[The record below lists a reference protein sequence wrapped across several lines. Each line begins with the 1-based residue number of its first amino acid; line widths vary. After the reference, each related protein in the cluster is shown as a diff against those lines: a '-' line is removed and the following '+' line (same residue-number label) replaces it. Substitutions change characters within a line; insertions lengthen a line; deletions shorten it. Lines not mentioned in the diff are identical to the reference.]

1 VTRFGAIL
9 SHGKHIILDPE
20 QHGVCHRMR
29 TPDNLAPR
37 DATPATTAAA
47 SAEPGASYGDGWV
60 REVFVVS
67 QPWGHTVFHFVAEC
81 LPKVFRPHCVSPQ
94 GVPPPL
100 CVSQRCSAPT
110 VCLRLP
116 YSRALGSPC
125 VCVSMCLCV
134 SVSVCL
140 SLCVHLCVCRLP
152 QCVCSQGTCHWTSLQ
167 GVSFDFFSFQ
177 ILEVPSVAMVS
188 IALCTLLDV
197 IVDMY
202 VYALCVR
209 LCRFIYT
216 YV

>member
-1 VTRFGAIL
+1 MVTRFGAIL

-81 LPKVFRPHCVSPQ
+81 LPKVFRPHCVSPK

-100 CVSQRCSAPT
+100 CVC
-110 VCLRLP
+110 VCLT
-116 YSRALGSPC
+116 RARWGRHVSVYLC
-125 VCVSMCLCV
+125 VCVSRCLCV
-134 SVSVCL
+134 CHCVCISVSVVCL
-140 SLCVHLCVCRLP
+140 SVCVAKGPATGHHCR
-152 QCVCSQGTCHWTSLQ
+152 G
-167 GVSFDFFSFQ
+167 
-177 ILEVPSVAMVS
+177 
-188 IALCTLLDV
+188 
-197 IVDMY
+197 
-202 VYALCVR
+202 
-209 LCRFIYT
+209 
-216 YV
+216 

>member
-1 VTRFGAIL
+1 VVTRFGAIL

-81 LPKVFRPHCVSPQ
+81 LPKVFRPHCVSASALLARA
-94 GVPPPL
+94 GV
-100 CVSQRCSAPT
+100 AM
-110 VCLRLP
+110 CL
-116 YSRALGSPC
+116 C

-140 SLCVHLCVCRLP
+140 SVCVHLCVCRLP
-152 QCVCSQGTCHWTSLQ
+152 QCVCSQGT
-167 GVSFDFFSFQ
+167 
-177 ILEVPSVAMVS
+177 
-188 IALCTLLDV
+188 
-197 IVDMY
+197 
-202 VYALCVR
+202 
-209 LCRFIYT
+209 
-216 YV
+216 